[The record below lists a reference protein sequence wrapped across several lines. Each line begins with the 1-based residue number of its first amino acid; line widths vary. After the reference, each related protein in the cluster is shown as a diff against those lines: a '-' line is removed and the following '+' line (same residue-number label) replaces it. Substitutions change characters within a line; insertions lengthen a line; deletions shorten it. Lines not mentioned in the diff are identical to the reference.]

1 MSADDWHRRVDP
13 SKPHPARM
21 YDYFLDGKDNFEAD
35 RKAAEQVLR
44 IAPEARLMALENR
57 AFLGR
62 AVRFLAAAGIR
73 QFLDIGTGLPTQG
86 STSEVAHEVAP
97 DARIVYVDNDPMVL
111 VHARALLADRDAKST
126 VVVEGDVRD
135 PDAILGHPDVRAV
148 IDFDQ
153 PVAVLLVA
161 ILHFIR
167 ESEDPV
173 GIVERFKRVMAPG
186 SYLVISHGTHDFDPE
201 RSAEAVRP
209 YANATAPAVGRSGAE
224 IKRFFDGLE
233 MVDPGLVQLP
243 LWRPDGEPPSHLDV
257 IWLYGGVGRRV

>member
-1 MSADDWHRRVDP
+1 VSERDWQQRVDP

-21 YDYFLDGKDNFEAD
+21 YDYYLGGKDNFEAD
-35 RKAAEQVLR
+35 REAAEKVLNVL
-44 IAPEARLMALENR
+44 PEARLMALENR

-62 AVRFLAAAGIR
+62 AVRFLAEAGIR

-111 VHARALLADRDAKST
+111 VHARALLADGDAKST

-135 PDAILGHPDVRAV
+135 PDGILGNPDVRAV

-161 ILHFIR
+161 ILHFVR
-167 ESEDPV
+167 DSEDPF

-186 SYLVISHGTHDFDPE
+186 SHLVLSHGTHDFDPE
-201 RSAEAVRP
+201 RSAEATRF
-209 YANATAPAVGRSGAE
+209 YAKATAPFVTRSGAE

-243 LWRPDGEPPSHLDV
+243 LWRPDGDPPPHLDA

>member
-21 YDYFLDGKDNFEAD
+21 YDYYLGGKDNFEAD
-35 RKAAEQVLR
+35 REAAEQVLR
-44 IAPEARLMALENR
+44 VLPEVRLMALENR

-111 VHARALLADRDAKST
+111 VHARALLADRAPGDT
-126 VVVEGDVRD
+126 VVIEGDVRD

-153 PVAVLLVA
+153 PVALLLVA
-161 ILHFIR
+161 ILHFVR
-167 ESEDPV
+167 DSEDPA
-173 GIVERFKRVMAPG
+173 GIVERFMRDMAPG
-186 SYLVISHGTHDFDPE
+186 SYLVLSHATHDFDPE
-201 RSAEAVRP
+201 RSAEGSRP
-209 YANATAPAVGRSGAE
+209 YANATAPFVTRSGAE

-243 LWRPDGEPPSHLDV
+243 LWRPDGDPSPHLDA
-257 IWLYGGVGRRV
+257 IWVYGGVARRG